1 MKKSHDTN
9 LDPQSPAIPD
19 SIAELMNSGIDV
31 KLHLIQYHAHLA
43 YLLAQE
49 LLEEEVTSLA
59 GVRYERDKPLESR
72 YRRWGSNPGSVRI
85 DEERVPVR
93 VPRVR
98 DVEAGCERP
107 LESYQSLKEG
117 IDIDDQLEQSI
128 LLGLSTRD
136 YSSVAGSILDGFGI
150 SPSSVSR
157 AFQERSSEALT
168 VFETRQLSEE
178 QFIALWI
185 DGKHLARHQIV
196 ICMGLSEDGRKIPL
210 GFVETTTENAEAV
223 AGLLRD
229 LIRRGLAFQEGLL
242 CVIDGSKGLKAAVEE
257 VFGKKAAIQRC
268 QFHKRE
274 NVISYLNEKDKESY
288 RMRLQRAYMKKT
300 YKEAR
305 EALYEIHADLEKLNH
320 SAANSLLEGLEETLT
335 MHGLGLIDEL
345 GRSLKTTNAIE
356 NLNGQLEKRI
366 GRVKRWMNSDQ
377 RQRWV
382 AMSLL
387 DIEPR
392 MRRID
397 SFDKLPLLRAALID
411 YIENKRQKAAENE
424 SSNAENFN

>member
-1 MKKSHDTN
+1 MSKSHDTK
-9 LDPQSPAIPD
+9 PTSETPAIPD
-19 SIAELMNSGIDV
+19 SIAALMDSGIDV

-59 GVRYERDKPLESR
+59 GGRYDRDKPLESR
-72 YRRWGSNPGSVRI
+72 YRRWGSNPGSIRI

-98 DVEAGCERP
+98 NVEAGRERP

-117 IDIDDQLEQSI
+117 IEIDDQLEQSI

-150 SPSSVSR
+150 SASSVSR
-157 AFQERSSEALT
+157 AFQERSSEALKE
-168 VFETRQLSEE
+168 FETRQLSEE
-178 QFIALWI
+178 PFIALWI
-185 DGKHLARHQIV
+185 DGKHLARHQMV

-210 GFVETTTENAEAV
+210 GFVETTTENGEAIT
-223 AGLLRD
+223 GLLRD
-229 LIRRGLAFQEGLL
+229 LIRRGLGFEEGLL
-242 CVIDGSKGLKAAVEE
+242 CVIDGSKGLKAAVEG
-257 VFGKKAAIQRC
+257 VFGEKAVIQRC
-268 QFHKRE
+268 QWHKRE

-288 RMRLQRAYMKKT
+288 RRRLQRAYMKKT
-300 YKEAR
+300 YEEAKK
-305 EALYEIHADLEKLNH
+305 ALFSIHADLVKLNR

-335 MHGLGLIDEL
+335 MHNLGLIDEL

-356 NLNGQLEKRI
+356 NLNNQLQKRL

-392 MRRID
+392 MRRVD
-397 SFDKLPLLRAALID
+397 GFDKLPLLRAALKD
-411 YIENKRQKAAENE
+411 YRKKKRHKAAENG
-424 SSNAENFN
+424 SSDAENFN